1 MESNG
6 SKIIHDYLEGK
17 LSEQEKARLETW
29 YLLKAEQAENN
40 AQHPEYDQLGTKLW
54 NQIDF
59 ILADRQL
66 SQNSRPS
73 KTVSLLRSTFFKITV
88 AAILLLV
95 ASATF
100 FLLKNNQQA
109 DRFVIAK
116 EKDIAPGQNK
126 AYLTLSNGKKI
137 DLTAA
142 SAGAIAS
149 ETGLQV
155 TKAADGTLI
164 YKVSKTGQPTQ
175 GFNNIST
182 PVGGQYTVILPDGSK
197 VWLNAGS
204 SLRYPIA
211 FEASGRSVTLTGEGY
226 FEVAHIQ
233 TKNGRMPFTVT
244 VRRHNGTQELVQV
257 LGTHFNINA
266 YDDEPAI
273 KTTLLKGSV
282 KVDAAGKS
290 ALLKPGQQSKLADDG
305 DISLEEADTEMAIA
319 WKNGDFVFREDL
331 RSAMRKVA
339 RWYDVEV
346 VYDSSAPKKLM
357 LGGWMSRGKNISEV
371 LDHIQLTGKVHFK
384 LEGRRVTV
392 FN

>member
-1 MESNG
+1 MENNG
-6 SKIIHDYLEGK
+6 SKHIHHYLEGK
-17 LSEQEKARLETW
+17 LSEQERARLETW
-29 YLLKAEQAENN
+29 YLLKAEQSDDN
-40 AQHPEYDQLGTKLW
+40 ATQPDYDQLGTKLW
-54 NQIDF
+54 TQIEENLVDRAFQPNPNQ
-59 ILADRQL
+59 
-66 SQNSRPS
+66 SR
-73 KTVSLLRSTFFKITV
+73 TVSLFRSTLFKIAV
-88 AAILLLV
+88 AATLLLV
-95 ASATF
+95 ATTTF
-100 FLLKNNQQA
+100 IILKDNDQA

-126 AYLTLSNGKKI
+126 AYLTLSDGRKI
-137 DLTAA
+137 DLTDA
-142 SAGAIAS
+142 STGAIAS
-149 ETGLQV
+149 ETGIQV
-155 TKAADGTLI
+155 SKAADGTLI
-164 YKVSKTGQPTQ
+164 YKASETGKPTE

-182 PVGGQYTVILPDGSK
+182 PMGGQYTVVLPDGSK

-211 FEASGRSVTLTGEGY
+211 FGASGRSVTLTGEGY

-233 TKNGRMPFTVT
+233 NKDGRMPFTVT
-244 VRRHNGTQELVQV
+244 VRRNNGEQEVVKV

-282 KVDAAGKS
+282 KVDAGGKS
-290 ALLKPGQQSKLADDG
+290 TLLKPGQQSKVDNG
-305 DISLEEADTEMAIA
+305 TIELEPADTEMAIA

-339 RWYDVEV
+339 RWYDIEV
-346 VYDSSAPKKLM
+346 VYDSSAPEKLM
-357 LGGWMSRGKNISEV
+357 LGGWMSRGTNISEV
-371 LDHIQLTGKVHFK
+371 LDHIQSTGKVQFK